1 MGARK
6 QELMELQEQKS
17 INADLQT
24 ACDLLLSELVYI
36 LDELLA
42 LGVSESEIEKK
53 INKGNSGEWSFNIC
67 FVDIQSY
74 YCCTMVLSTRQGTGK
89 WKSSSRS

>member
-1 MGARK
+1 MGALK
-6 QELMELQEQKS
+6 QEFMKRQEQGVS
-17 INADLQT
+17 DADYQT

-53 INKGNSGEWSFNIC
+53 INKGNNNE
-67 FVDIQSY
+67 
-74 YCCTMVLSTRQGTGK
+74 
-89 WKSSSRS
+89 

>member
-53 INKGNSGEWSFNIC
+53 INKGNSGE
-67 FVDIQSY
+67 
-74 YCCTMVLSTRQGTGK
+74 
-89 WKSSSRS
+89 

>member
-6 QELMELQEQKS
+6 QELMDLQEQKA

-53 INKGNSGEWSFNIC
+53 INKGNINE
-67 FVDIQSY
+67 
-74 YCCTMVLSTRQGTGK
+74 
-89 WKSSSRS
+89 

>member
-1 MGARK
+1 MRSNASCSNRKNKQEKIMGALK
-6 QELMELQEQKS
+6 QEFMKRQEQGVS
-17 INADLQT
+17 DADYQT

-53 INKGNSGEWSFNIC
+53 INKGNSNE
-67 FVDIQSY
+67 
-74 YCCTMVLSTRQGTGK
+74 
-89 WKSSSRS
+89 

>member
-42 LGVSESEIEKK
+42 LGVSESEIEKR
-53 INKGNSGEWSFNIC
+53 INQGNNNE
-67 FVDIQSY
+67 
-74 YCCTMVLSTRQGTGK
+74 
-89 WKSSSRS
+89 